1 MYIHSQLTYS
11 LDLKVPDIAHN
22 FVSAAFLCSGI
33 EMLSE
38 IVRLIYG
45 KREQA
50 SACLF
55 EFFYQTS
62 LSTLST
68 SSMKMM
74 ILHNPS
80 EVNLILNFV

>member
-38 IVRLIYG
+38 IVRLIYE
-45 KREQA
+45 KRNRH
-50 SACLF
+50 
-55 EFFYQTS
+55 
-62 LSTLST
+62 
-68 SSMKMM
+68 
-74 ILHNPS
+74 LH
-80 EVNLILNFV
+80 VYLNFLPNIIKYIKYFINEDDDPT

>member
-55 EFFYQTS
+55 EFFLPNIIKYIKYFINEDDDPT
-62 LSTLST
+62 
-68 SSMKMM
+68 
-74 ILHNPS
+74 
-80 EVNLILNFV
+80 

>member
-45 KREQA
+45 KREHA
-50 SACLF
+50 SACLIDF
-55 EFFYQTS
+55 LPNIIKYIKYFINEDDDPT
-62 LSTLST
+62 
-68 SSMKMM
+68 
-74 ILHNPS
+74 
-80 EVNLILNFV
+80 

>member
-38 IVRLIYG
+38 IVRLIYE
-45 KREQA
+45 KRNRHPHV
-50 SACLF
+50 
-55 EFFYQTS
+55 Y
-62 LSTLST
+62 
-68 SSMKMM
+68 
-74 ILHNPS
+74 
-80 EVNLILNFV
+80 LNFLPNIIKYIKYFINEDDDPT